1 MNRQSSPGIGQW
13 LTVIVTVG
21 IFLFILYQLW
31 QYGQVRDRLP
41 AGLTIASIN
50 VGGQSLEQA
59 AEIISNRYE
68 DAPVILW
75 YGEQRLEIAPA
86 DAEFQLDMD
95 SMLRDADY
103 QRSQQDFWAG
113 FWGFLWDQPVE
124 VESVDLYATH
134 NRDALMDTLEA
145 IALNLNAPAQPPQP
159 VPTSLSFQY
168 GTSGTEVDILSSLA
182 DVEAAFYRAET
193 REARLQLHPIDPERP
208 DIDLLARLIVNHV
221 QEFEQEY
228 GGVAS
233 IFIMD
238 LTNGAEINYRAD
250 VAMSGMH
257 LVKLPLAVTTY
268 QVLTTSPTA
277 EERTWLQE
285 TLLDVTSPGPNSL
298 LQLFAAQT
306 EGEADAYRG
315 TDIVTDMM
323 TRLGLT
329 NTFIVTPYE
338 QPVRTN
344 RRTLETPANSVEIM
358 DTIPDPT
365 VQTTA

>member
-228 GGVAS
+228 GGS
-233 IFIMD
+233 EHFYYGSD
-238 LTNGAEINYRAD
+238 QWGGN
-250 VAMSGMH
+250 
-257 LVKLPLAVTTY
+257 
-268 QVLTTSPTA
+268 
-277 EERTWLQE
+277 
-285 TLLDVTSPGPNSL
+285 
-298 LQLFAAQT
+298 
-306 EGEADAYRG
+306 
-315 TDIVTDMM
+315 
-323 TRLGLT
+323 
-329 NTFIVTPYE
+329 
-338 QPVRTN
+338 
-344 RRTLETPANSVEIM
+344 
-358 DTIPDPT
+358 
-365 VQTTA
+365 